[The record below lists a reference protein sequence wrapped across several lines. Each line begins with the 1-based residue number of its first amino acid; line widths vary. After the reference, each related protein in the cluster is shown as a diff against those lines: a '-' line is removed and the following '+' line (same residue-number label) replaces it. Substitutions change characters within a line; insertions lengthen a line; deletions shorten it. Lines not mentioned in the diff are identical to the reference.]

1 MERISTGV
9 IVGLAGLAW
18 VGVALYGVW
27 EIAGEEAGDG
37 WERPY
42 LLFSISL
49 FIAVTLTFAAAW
61 SCTRGTRRTTL
72 RRFGLG
78 VGMIAVVGS
87 IVAWALP
94 LWMTLI
100 AIALIALTAVAP
112 RNARPGLA
120 ALVAGQLVGMAV
132 MFGGIFA
139 ELGQPDRYG
148 DYPAAFGLGLVVTGA
163 VSAFAMAV
171 LARGIVNTDVR
182 APQAVGGPSA
192 AMR

>member
-37 WERPY
+37 PY

-78 VGMIAVVGS
+78 VGMIAVLSS
-87 IVAWALP
+87 IVAWASP

-100 AIALIALTAVAP
+100 AIALIVLTVVAP

-120 ALVAGQLVGMAV
+120 VLVAAQLVGMAA
-132 MFGGIFA
+132 MF
-139 ELGQPDRYG
+139 
-148 DYPAAFGLGLVVTGA
+148 
-163 VSAFAMAV
+163 
-171 LARGIVNTDVR
+171 
-182 APQAVGGPSA
+182 
-192 AMR
+192 